1 MTPHEGETML
11 FIVRWEISQ
20 AVRKTAIKR
29 FIDTGGAPPE
39 GVKML
44 GRWHTA
50 DGEFGFAIAE
60 TDDVQAISKWALAW
74 NDLLP
79 MDIRPA
85 LNDEGMGAVLTSAQS

>member
-1 MTPHEGETML
+1 ML
-11 FIVRWEISQ
+11 FIVRWSIPQ
-20 AVRKTAIKR
+20 VARKVAIQR

-44 GRWHTA
+44 SRWHSA

-60 TDDVQAISKWALAW
+60 SNDAQALSRWALAW

-79 MDIRPA
+79 MDVRPA
-85 LNDEGMGAVLTSAQS
+85 VNDEGLGAVLTSMK

>member
-1 MTPHEGETML
+1 ML

-20 AVRKTAIKR
+20 AVRKAAIER
-29 FIDTGGAPPE
+29 FLKTGGAPPA

-50 DGEFGFAIAE
+50 DGAHGVAIAE
-60 TDDVQAISKWALAW
+60 SDDIQAMGKWSLAW

-79 MDIRPA
+79 MDVRPA
-85 LNDEGMGAVLTSAQS
+85 LDDQGMGAVLTSGQS